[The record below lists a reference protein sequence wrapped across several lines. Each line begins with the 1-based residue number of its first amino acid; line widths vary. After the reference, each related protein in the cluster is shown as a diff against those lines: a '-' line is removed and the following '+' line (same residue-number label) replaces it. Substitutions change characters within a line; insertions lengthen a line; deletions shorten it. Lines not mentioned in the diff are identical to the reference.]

1 MLRSWPA
8 YLALSPKEWQ
18 RRIEQAHAMLADC
31 RACPRDCGVNRLEDR
46 YAACKTGR
54 YALVSS
60 YFPHFGEEDCLR
72 GWNGS
77 GTIFF
82 AHCNLRCVFC
92 LPPATRIATTEGQR
106 KLAGLSRQT
115 APTSNIHVRNFVRPV
130 QVLSGRGRWVPVLRL
145 FQHAYRGD
153 LLCIKPFNT
162 PPIWLTPDHQVP
174 VIPKQAPNCRLK
186 VPACMLTRDYYL
198 IIPKRRPREEDV
210 KLDVPDLLRQA
221 LPQPVFRKSKRTPV
235 AQLQALFQEGLT
247 SYEIA
252 RRTGYHPAYIR
263 TLRRRWRR
271 GQLHDNGLAA
281 NDVVTENGWARLK
294 TERRPGIPQQLFLDE
309 PLAWLLGLYCA
320 KGHVTRLPHRPFARR
335 LVFSF
340 APRELERAQHV
351 RRLLQERFGVHVSF
365 HRRRTNLT
373 VAVGKTSLALLFQVL
388 CGTNARDKQVPP
400 ALFRARST
408 VLQAFLEGYLAGH
421 GRDRG
426 SHYVITTISRKL
438 AYGLFEVGLLLD
450 RLPSFHQRTPA
461 SHRKTEGR
469 TVRQSTL
476 YYVKFPKNR
485 PETDRPRHRWK
496 ETPEAYLVPLQRITH
511 HPYEGPVYNL
521 EVADTDHTYAAPF
534 IAVGN
539 CQNYDISQAIK
550 PHKAPP
556 GHPPEAIAA
565 MMLELQ
571 ELGCHNINLVTPEH
585 VVPQIIEALAIAV
598 ERGLRLPIVY
608 NTSAYDSLESLRL
621 LEGIVDI
628 YMPDFKFWS
637 SEHSQR
643 YMKAADYP
651 EHARAAI
658 KEMHRQVGDLE
669 LDDEG
674 LARRGL
680 LIRHL
685 VMPGCLDETRAIL
698 EWIVRE
704 LGPNTY
710 VNLMDQYYPAGRVN
724 SATFPELNRRLS
736 TEEFAEAL
744 HIAAELGLHRLDRR
758 RPHPRLLMKGPWFY

>member
-1 MLRSWPA
+1 MSRSWPA
-8 YLALSPKEWQ
+8 YLALSRDEWQ
-18 RRIEQAHAMLADC
+18 RRVEQARAMLADC
-31 RACPRDCGVNRLEDR
+31 RACPRDCGVNRLADR

-92 LPPATRIATTEGQR
+92 LPPAARITTAEGQCD
-106 KLAGLSRQT
+106 LAGLFKQA
-115 APTSNIHVRNFVRPV
+115 APTPDIHVRHLPRPV
-130 QVLSGRGRWVPVLRL
+130 QALSGRGTWVPVLRL
-145 FQHAYRGD
+145 FQHPYRGD
-153 LLCIKPFNT
+153 LLCVKPFNA
-162 PPIWLTPDHQVP
+162 PPVWLTPEHQVP
-174 VIPKQAPNCRLK
+174 VVPKQAPDCRLK

-198 IIPKRRPREEDV
+198 IVPKRRPREEDV
-210 KLDVPDLLRQA
+210 KLDVPDLLRQI
-221 LPQPVFRKSKRTPV
+221 LPQPVFRKSKQTPV

-252 RRTGYHPAYIR
+252 RRTGYHSGYIR
-263 TLRRRWRR
+263 TLRSRWRR
-271 GQLHDNGLAA
+271 GQLNDNGMTP
-281 NDVVTENGWARLK
+281 NSVVIENGRVRLK
-294 TERRPGIPQQLFLDE
+294 TERRPGIPQQLLLDE
-309 PLAWLLGLYCA
+309 SLAWLLGFYCA
-320 KGHVTRLPHRPFARR
+320 KGHVTRAPHRPFARR

-340 APRELERAQHV
+340 AHRELEQARHVQH
-351 RRLLQERFGVHVSF
+351 LLQKHFGVQVSL
-365 HRRRTNLT
+365 HQRRTTLT
-373 VAVGKTSLALLFQVL
+373 VEAGKTSLALLFQAL
-388 CGTNARDKQVPP
+388 CGPRARNKQVPP
-400 ALFRARST
+400 CLFRARPT
-408 VLQAFLEGYLAGH
+408 VLQAFLEGYLAGD
-421 GRDRG
+421 GCDRG
-426 SHYVITTISRKL
+426 SHYVIHTVSEKL
-438 AYGLFEVGLLLD
+438 AYGLFELGLLLG
-450 RLPSFHQRTPA
+450 RLPSFHQWTPA
-461 SHRKTEGR
+461 SHKKIEGR

-476 YYVKFPKNR
+476 YYVKFPKDQSQ
-485 PETDRPRHRWK
+485 TGRPRQRWK
-496 ETPEAYLVPLQRITH
+496 ETPEAYLVPLHRITH
-511 HPYEGPVYNL
+511 QLYEGPVYNL
-521 EVADTDHTYAAPF
+521 EVADSEHTYAAPF
-534 IAVGN
+534 VAVGN

-598 ERGLRLPIVY
+598 EHGLRLPIVY

-621 LEGIVDI
+621 LDGIVDI

-637 SEHSQR
+637 PERSQR

-724 SATFPELNRRLS
+724 STTFPELNHRLS
-736 TEEFAEAL
+736 AEEFAEAL